1 MKKSDMELI
10 EKLEKRIIQLENP
23 VHYENGQ
30 EVRFEIEGENR
41 EQIGI
46 VIDSRMFYK
55 GIAPDYLIGAYI
67 PFDFRKY
74 QVLCKG
80 KKHWFTYENLS
91 GRNKQ

>member
-30 EVRFEIEGENR
+30 EVRFEIEGEK
-41 EQIGI
+41 QIGI
-46 VIDSRMFYK
+46 VIDSKMVYK
-55 GIAPDYLIGAYI
+55 GTDLDYLIGAYI

-80 KKHWFTYENLS
+80 KKHWLTYENLS